1 MASGQQTG
9 SDHDDDDDDHYYG
22 DGYDGHEGFN
32 DTDDGGDGDYDDD
45 DGNDCD
51 EDCDDGDDAHAI
63 LLGTE
68 VASNAWLE
76 DESYMTVVPAVLGLG
91 AGDDS
96 DDEESE
102 QYFSISY
109 LSFFASQVI

>member
-9 SDHDDDDDDHYYG
+9 SDHDDGDDDHHNYG

-32 DTDDGGDGDYDDD
+32 DTDDGGDEDCDDDND

-51 EDCDDGDDAHAI
+51 DDCDDGDDAHAI

-76 DESYMTVVPAVLGLG
+76 DESYMTVVPAVLGLAG
-91 AGDDS
+91 GDDE
-96 DDEESE
+96 DD
-102 QYFSISY
+102 YHH
-109 LSFFASQVI
+109 

>member
-1 MASGQQTG
+1 MDNKLGQTMMMI
-9 SDHDDDDDDHYYG
+9 HYHYLG
-22 DGYDGHEGFN
+22 DGYDDEG
-32 DTDDGGDGDYDDD
+32 
-45 DGNDCD
+45 D
-51 EDCDDGDDAHAI
+51 EYCDGDDAHAI
-63 LLGTE
+63 SLGTE

-102 QYFSISY
+102 QYFSIFY